1 MGGPN
6 DDDTRRLARR
16 ILRLA
21 APAASARGPR
31 WRPGGHH
38 TPHPPGGGPPP
49 GPPRGGAAIPVGQDG
64 GPAASVC
71 VGHARGRAAGRRH
84 PHGRRGPAYIRGQQ
98 RARARPGEGAGIMK
112 FQDRVLRFVG
122 FPPMAHRPPLRGR
135 FWLYCTAAYLMPV
148 FAQGAAP
155 RDPGLYDGLV
165 WLVTVA
171 PAFLLSLH
179 YGLKGAVAGLLM
191 GTVLFLVVQAVL
203 AVNYTPDDWRITVPI
218 YVAYGTLAISV
229 GWLSEQLH
237 EYYERALASE

>member
-1 MGGPN
+1 M
-6 DDDTRRLARR
+6 R
-16 ILRLA
+16 
-21 APAASARGPR
+21 
-31 WRPGGHH
+31 
-38 TPHPPGGGPPP
+38 
-49 GPPRGGAAIPVGQDG
+49 
-64 GPAASVC
+64 
-71 VGHARGRAAGRRH
+71 
-84 PHGRRGPAYIRGQQ
+84 
-98 RARARPGEGAGIMK
+98 

-148 FAQGAAP
+148 FAQVALP
-155 RDPGLYDGLV
+155 HDPGMYDELI
-165 WLVTVA
+165 WLITLA

-237 EYYERALASE
+237 EYYERALASERLAGIGQLAVTVRHEVNNALTAIVAESQILLEAKDGLAEEHRTTARAIRNSALKIAEDLRKLTNLADAPVTEYTKGVNMLDLRAARTRT